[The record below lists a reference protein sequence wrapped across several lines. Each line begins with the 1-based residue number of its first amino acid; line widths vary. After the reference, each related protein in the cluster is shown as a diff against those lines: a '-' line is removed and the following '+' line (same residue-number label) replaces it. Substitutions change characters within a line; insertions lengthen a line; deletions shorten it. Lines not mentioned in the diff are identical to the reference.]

1 MWLISDKLRQ
11 ISYLG
16 KSAKYIVLFILSLY
30 GHCLS
35 AQTDTDTLMVQNL
48 MSEAYFFDES
58 SDAYLPLIDSR
69 QFKGSAIHFEL
80 DRDQQNGL
88 LLIISTEK
96 KFSLFIDKK
105 LVQRVDPATDFIWN
119 TEEIFNKYGK
129 EIEVTFYSPTL
140 DAENINASLFSIV
153 EATEG
158 QLSESEVIILQ
169 QRGDVS
175 SFQNFLIIGLLTLGL
190 LGATLYNYYPRVA
203 ADFFR
208 FERAVAIREIDEN
221 LLKSRPFNRINVL
234 FYLLFSL
241 TTGLLLVTIFYLARF
256 NISFKIDTTVSL
268 IWLWLQASGIIF
280 LWLILKYL
288 VVINFTNLFNIKAFL
303 PSHYFNYIRL
313 GFFSFLAILFI
324 VVVSY
329 LGFEITISGYYTT
342 LFSVLLIL
350 VALRSLLIM
359 FKLMNSASYKF
370 LHLFSYLCGTEII
383 PLGIILFL
391 GFNQPF

>member
-1 MWLISDKLRQ
+1 M
-11 ISYLG
+11 G

-35 AQTDTDTLMVQNL
+35 AQTDADTLMVQNL
-48 MSEAYFFDES
+48 MSEAYFFDEAS
-58 SDAYLPLIDSR
+58 EAYLPLIDSR

-105 LVQRVDPATDFIWN
+105 LVQRVDPTTDLIWN

-190 LGATLYNYYPRVA
+190 FGATLYNYYPRVA

-256 NISFKIDTTVSL
+256 SISIKIDTTVSL
-268 IWLWLQASGIIF
+268 IWLWLQATAIIF

-313 GFFSFLAILFI
+313 GFFSFLAILCI

-342 LFSVLLIL
+342 LFTILLIL